1 MPDCHVF
8 SGCLFYA
15 EHLEHFQQGTTA
27 VASGVVNLVER
38 IRFAGFGNRVTKVT
52 ALCDGYRY
60 PAFETI
66 TMATQ
71 MPAPS
76 ELPSLPQLSLADLP
90 TGKPKKK
97 LVRRLGV
104 DRSQLYRRSF
114 QFGFLLLNLWLGA
127 RFYFWVR
134 QFEVGGFSVGVERPA
149 GVEGWLP
156 IAGLM
161 NLKYWLLS
169 GQIPRVHPAAMF
181 LLLTFLAMSF
191 LFRKAF
197 CSWLCPIGTISEY
210 LWRAGRRLFGRNFFL
225 PRWLDLPL
233 RGLKYFLLGFF
244 VWAISTMSVAGI
256 RDFMQSPY
264 GLIADVKMLNFFRHI
279 GETGLIV
286 IGVFA
291 LASVF
296 VPNFWCRF
304 LCPYGALLGL
314 TSWLSPTR
322 IRRVPGP
329 CIDCAKCAKAC
340 PAALPVDKLVSIRS
354 VECTGCMECV
364 AVCPAQDALSLS
376 LPALLPNAARAAKKP
391 LALPAWAM
399 AAGIA
404 ALFLG
409 VAGFAK
415 VTGHWQS
422 LIPHSAYQEL
432 IPHADQAAHPMPTR

>member
-1 MPDCHVF
+1 M
-8 SGCLFYA
+8 A
-15 EHLEHFQQGTTA
+15 
-27 VASGVVNLVER
+27 
-38 IRFAGFGNRVTKVT
+38 TKV
-52 ALCDGYRY
+52 
-60 PAFETI
+60 PETPEFPNP
-66 TMATQ
+66 Q
-71 MPAPS
+71 PLSPVDAPS
-76 ELPSLPQLSLADLP
+76 R
-90 TGKPKKK
+90 TPKKK
-97 LVRRLGV
+97 LIRRLEN
-104 DRSQLYRRSF
+104 DHSQLYRRSF
-114 QFGFLLLNLWLGA
+114 QVAFLLLNLWLGA
-127 RFYFWVR
+127 KFYFWVR
-134 QFEVGGFSVGVERPA
+134 QFEDGRFTGSLARPA

-210 LWRAGRRLFGRNFFL
+210 LWRAGHKLFGRNFYL

-233 RGLKYFLLGFF
+233 RGFKYLLLGFF

-256 RDFMQSPY
+256 RDFMYSPY

-279 GETGLIV
+279 GETGLFV
-286 IGVFA
+286 LGAFV

-314 TSWLSPTR
+314 TSWLSFVR
-322 IRRVPGP
+322 IRRDPAP

-354 VECTGCMECV
+354 VECTGCLECV

-376 LPALLPNAARAAKKP
+376 LPALLPNRMRLAGKP
-391 LALPAWAM
+391 FALPAWAM
-399 AAGIA
+399 AVGIA
-404 ALFLG
+404 VLFLG

-415 VTGHWQS
+415 VTGHWES
-422 LIPHSAYQEL
+422 NIPHTSYQEL
-432 IPHADQAAHPMPTR
+432 IPHADEAAHPMPTR